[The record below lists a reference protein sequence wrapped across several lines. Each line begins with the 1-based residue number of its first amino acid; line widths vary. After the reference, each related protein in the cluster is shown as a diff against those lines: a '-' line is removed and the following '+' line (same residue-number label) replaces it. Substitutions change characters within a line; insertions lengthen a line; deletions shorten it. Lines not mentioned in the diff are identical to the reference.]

1 MDIEERYYNL
11 KTNFYL
17 YKSKREMFYFVGIII
32 YCTLLLGFVILT
44 KEKFPDVY
52 MNTTM
57 KVILFILLIAGIVFH
72 YTMKY
77 LFHVK
82 FRYTK
87 YYDGVFSFLN
97 DSETSEIAEKVHSE
111 AAEMIHPEK
120 EPFIR
125 SVTFYLKNRGNL

>member
-17 YKSKREMFYFVGIII
+17 HKGKMEIYYFVGILL
-32 YCTLLLGFVILT
+32 YCTLLIGFVILT
-44 KEKFPDVY
+44 KEKFPSVY

-57 KVILFILLIAGIVFH
+57 KAILFVMLIAGIVFH

-77 LFHVK
+77 LFHAK
-82 FRYTK
+82 FNYTK

-97 DSETSEIAEKVHSE
+97 DSEIKEIEEKIHNE
-111 AAEMIHPEK
+111 AAEMNNPQK
-120 EPFIR
+120 EPFMR
-125 SVTFYLKNRGNL
+125 TVTFYLKNRGNS